1 MEASLCRV
9 PSQVCSQRETSREM
23 GDFLQGLSGPLGGLA
38 SLGSLLLDVPNSWCQ
53 GYKRNHSEND
63 RRVGDLGT
71 LKRPLCKQKR
81 MYYSTSDRLSS
92 SLGLHGQSVIPNFLA
107 DLQLSH
113 KVIKENFSMCVC
125 AHMYAPQRGAKTWIW
140 PLKAAY

>member
-1 MEASLCRV
+1 MPSPCWRLLCDRPRGENEQWKPV
-9 PSQVCSQRETSREM
+9 FVGFLPRSAHRGRQAERWETFSKAC
-23 GDFLQGLSGPLGGLA
+23 LA
-38 SLGSLLLDVPNSWCQ
+38 IWADSLGSLLLDVPNSWCQ

-81 MYYSTSDRLSS
+81 MYYSTSDILSS

-107 DLQLSH
+107 DL
-113 KVIKENFSMCVC
+113 
-125 AHMYAPQRGAKTWIW
+125 
-140 PLKAAY
+140 